1 MKGFYRIFNEYEDT
15 NKLINIINFDN
26 DIDKNYIL
34 AYKKHNK
41 SIIYKSFKKWK
52 GIIQSIVAT

>member
-1 MKGFYRIFNEYEDT
+1 MKGFYRIFNEYEET

-34 AYKKHNK
+34 AYKKHNI
-41 SIIYKSFKKWK
+41 SIIYKSFKIWK